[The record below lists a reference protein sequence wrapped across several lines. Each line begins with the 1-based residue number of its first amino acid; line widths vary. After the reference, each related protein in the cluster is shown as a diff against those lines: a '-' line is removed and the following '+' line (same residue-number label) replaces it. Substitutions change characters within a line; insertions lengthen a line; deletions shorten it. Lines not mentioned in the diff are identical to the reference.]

1 MALAPAIALA
11 GLGSFGLA
19 GGSVLQHRS
28 ATASTQSDSTR
39 SASTHQDSGRPAAT
53 PTSQSHATTMTR
65 RQLAAMIRRPAWL
78 AGMLAVVV
86 ATLLNLAALRLA
98 PVTVIQPLGVMA
110 VVWSVLLAPSG
121 AGRRRGHSGS
131 RRTGATWAS
140 VALILA
146 GLIGFTVFS
155 TTTTT
160 TPAAIP
166 GVTPVLAGAAISCLV
181 GATLTATHRL
191 APAGLRCL
199 ALGASG
205 AVFYGLTATLVR
217 LGFSLLSAGDALTST
232 SVITT
237 AAGALAACLVGGVI
251 VQQAYA
257 LGHAEIVV
265 AALTTIDPIVAAT
278 LGLTV
283 LGEGCSETAL
293 SIAAMAVCG
302 LLAAAGVAALSRA
315 RSHKQPTPPT
325 PGPATHPAAYRTA
338 LSDSAPDDDPTH
350 PHSAH
355 RPRIALVSDYTM
367 ATLGGA
373 ESAFGEQA
381 RALAASAD
389 VLIACPASPALAA
402 LGRHPGITA
411 FPVPVALTLPG
422 LGLPVA
428 RNTAR
433 LRAALRNAFI
443 AHRIDAVHVHSEFGI
458 AAAAID
464 VAHELGI
471 PAAETVHTFFWQAPA
486 AAQPLLRLVGP
497 RFHRLVT
504 GYAGTTAQ
512 LARLSGDSALR
523 NMTLTVAQHAD
534 HVISPSAH
542 QAEHL
547 RDAGLTRV
555 DVVPNTVAEAPDA
568 RPVTTIDGPLR
579 VLWTGRFAPEKR
591 VLPFLAAAIEAL
603 DVVGP
608 GLLRIDLLGTGPQFC
623 AAARLVDDRPGIH
636 LHGRVPHDDIPR
648 WLARSHCSVLSSLG
662 WDNQPMTVAESVT
675 ALRGVIWCDPALTEG
690 VDRAGIPAF
699 GPNGLTR
706 RLIGLAVDPA
716 PVLDASAAAVE
727 ARRPFGRDRFARS
740 VLDVYRLAAGNPR
753 LRPTL
758 ITESPA

>member
-1 MALAPAIALA
+1 MTLAPAIALA

-28 ATASTQSDSTR
+28 ATASTR
-39 SASTHQDSGRPAAT
+39 SASTRPGSAHSTSPAAT
-53 PTSQSHATTMTR
+53 STSQSHPTTMTR

-78 AGMLAVVV
+78 AGMLAVVA

-110 VVWSVLLAPSG
+110 VVWSVLLAPSRG
-121 AGRRRGHSGS
+121 GRSRAVG

-160 TPAAIP
+160 TAAAAP

-217 LGFSLLSAGDALTST
+217 LGFSLLASSDALTST
-232 SVITT
+232 PVVAC

-283 LGEGCSETAL
+283 LGEGRSETAG
-293 SIAAMAVCG
+293 SIAAMAACG

-315 RSHKQPTPPT
+315 RSHRQSTPPA
-325 PGPATHPAAYRTA
+325 PASPTRPAASRTA
-338 LSDSAPDDDPTH
+338 VPDSAPDNRTH
-350 PHSAH
+350 LHAEH

-381 RALAASAD
+381 RALAASSD
-389 VLIACPASPALAA
+389 VLVACPASPALAA

-411 FPVPVALTLPG
+411 FPVPVPLTLPG

-428 RNTAR
+428 PNTAR
-433 LRAALRNAFI
+433 LRAALRRVFV

-471 PAAETVHTFFWQAPA
+471 PVAETVHTFFWQAPA
-486 AAQPLLRLVGP
+486 AAQPLLRVIVP

-504 GYAGTTAQ
+504 GYPSTTTQ
-512 LARLSGDSALR
+512 LARLPGDSALR
-523 NMTLTVAQHAD
+523 NMTLTVARHAD
-534 HVISPSAH
+534 RVISPSAH

-547 RDAGLTRV
+547 REAGLPRV

-568 RPVTTIDGPLR
+568 RPVTSIDGPLR

-623 AAARLVDDRPGIH
+623 AAARMIDDRPGIR
-636 LHGRVPHDDIPR
+636 LHGRVPHDDIPQ

-662 WDNQPMTVAESVT
+662 WDNQPMTVAESIT

-690 VDRAGIPAF
+690 LDRAGIPAF

-716 PVLDASAAAVE
+716 PVLHASAAAAE
-727 ARRPFGRDRFARS
+727 ARRLFGPGQFAQS
-740 VLDVYRLAAGNPR
+740 VLDVYRLAAGSPR
-753 LRPTL
+753 LRPAL

>member
-283 LGEGCSETAL
+283 LGEG
-293 SIAAMAVCG
+293 
-302 LLAAAGVAALSRA
+302 R
-315 RSHKQPTPPT
+315 
-325 PGPATHPAAYRTA
+325 
-338 LSDSAPDDDPTH
+338 
-350 PHSAH
+350 
-355 RPRIALVSDYTM
+355 
-367 ATLGGA
+367 
-373 ESAFGEQA
+373 
-381 RALAASAD
+381 
-389 VLIACPASPALAA
+389 
-402 LGRHPGITA
+402 
-411 FPVPVALTLPG
+411 
-422 LGLPVA
+422 
-428 RNTAR
+428 
-433 LRAALRNAFI
+433 
-443 AHRIDAVHVHSEFGI
+443 
-458 AAAAID
+458 
-464 VAHELGI
+464 
-471 PAAETVHTFFWQAPA
+471 
-486 AAQPLLRLVGP
+486 
-497 RFHRLVT
+497 
-504 GYAGTTAQ
+504 
-512 LARLSGDSALR
+512 
-523 NMTLTVAQHAD
+523 
-534 HVISPSAH
+534 
-542 QAEHL
+542 
-547 RDAGLTRV
+547 
-555 DVVPNTVAEAPDA
+555 
-568 RPVTTIDGPLR
+568 
-579 VLWTGRFAPEKR
+579 
-591 VLPFLAAAIEAL
+591 
-603 DVVGP
+603 
-608 GLLRIDLLGTGPQFC
+608 
-623 AAARLVDDRPGIH
+623 
-636 LHGRVPHDDIPR
+636 
-648 WLARSHCSVLSSLG
+648 
-662 WDNQPMTVAESVT
+662 
-675 ALRGVIWCDPALTEG
+675 
-690 VDRAGIPAF
+690 
-699 GPNGLTR
+699 
-706 RLIGLAVDPA
+706 
-716 PVLDASAAAVE
+716 
-727 ARRPFGRDRFARS
+727 
-740 VLDVYRLAAGNPR
+740 
-753 LRPTL
+753 
-758 ITESPA
+758 